1 MVIED
6 INMDTPKTKEFVS
19 ILNSLQIG
27 NKKTLFILPENNPT
41 LHITTRNLGRVL
53 TSTLQDINTY
63 DIMNSNVL
71 LFTEGAAKIFSEE
84 PIEA

>member
-1 MVIED
+1 
-6 INMDTPKTKEFVS
+6 
-19 ILNSLQIG
+19 
-27 NKKTLFILPENNPT
+27 
-41 LHITTRNLGRVL
+41 VL